1 MMSRQTS
8 DGRRSG
14 ASTLGCLFT
23 LLVMAVVVY
32 FAVNGLEVYWNY
44 VEFRDEMRQQ
54 AQFASQ
60 HTNDQ
65 IIRRLRIVADSL
77 GLPEDA
83 QQIAVNRGPNK
94 ITIEAEY
101 DAVIQLPFTTR
112 TVHFDSRAEGSY

>member
-1 MMSRQTS
+1 MTARKGARVG
-8 DGRRSG
+8 GRG

-23 LLVMAVVVY
+23 LLVTAVVVY

-44 VEFRDEMRQQ
+44 VEFRDDMREQ

-60 HTNDQ
+60 HTDDQ
-65 IIRRLRIVADSL
+65 IVRRLRAVADSL

-83 QQIAVNRGPNK
+83 QQIAVKRGPTT
-94 ITIEAEY
+94 ISIEAEY

-112 TVHFDSRAEGSY
+112 TVHFDPHAEGSY